1 MEDIPGLADRRRA
14 RKELRRRRAKDA
26 AVERF
31 GAPVKAGKAGG
42 KDTMTEPVK
51 TVLALGANLGVR
63 EETLASAVRALAG
76 HPHIHI
82 TGISP
87 VAETQPVGGPDQPRY
102 LNAVVTADVTLTA
115 HALLDAVHEIEADHG
130 RVRIERWGPR
140 TLDIDIIDFG
150 GTLLSEPDLILPH
163 PRAGERAF
171 VLLPWKLL
179 EPDAVLPGVGKVADL
194 AARAADADGLE
205 MRRDIELL
213 GD

>member
-1 MEDIPGLADRRRA
+1 M
-14 RKELRRRRAKDA
+14 
-26 AVERF
+26 ERF
-31 GAPVKAGKAGG
+31 GAPAKTGKSSG
-42 KDTMTEPVK
+42 KDTMTNSVK
-51 TVLALGANLGVR
+51 TVLALGANLGDR

-76 HPHIHI
+76 HPQIHI
-82 TGISP
+82 TGVSP
-87 VAETQPVGGPDQPRY
+87 VAETQPVGGPDQPTY
-102 LNAVVTADVTLTA
+102 LNAVVTADVTLSA

-150 GTLLSEPDLILPH
+150 GTLLSDPDLILPH

-171 VLLPWKLL
+171 VLAPWQLL
-179 EPDAVLPGVGKVADL
+179 EPDAVLPGAGKVADL
-194 AARAADADGLE
+194 AVAAADAGGLR